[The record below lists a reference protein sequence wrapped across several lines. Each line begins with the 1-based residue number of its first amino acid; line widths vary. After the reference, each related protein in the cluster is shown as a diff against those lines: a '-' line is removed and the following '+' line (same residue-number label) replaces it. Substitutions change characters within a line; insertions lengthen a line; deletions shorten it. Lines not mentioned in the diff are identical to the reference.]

1 LHVTFTPTISEH
13 LRATGELRRVARL
26 YDAAAAL
33 PFFVACLVIGNAIS
47 QSASRTGPLGVEEF
61 VWLLMPLMFFVG
73 VGIRVRR
80 GLGGG
85 ISVNLG
91 AEGIEVMQPR
101 HRWSVPWSRV
111 ARADETEEFF
121 LVATAHAAF
130 YIPKRALDGE
140 GGAERL
146 RSLLDACGS

>member
-121 LVATAHAAF
+121 RSAPPSPSSA
-130 YIPKRALDGE
+130 
-140 GGAERL
+140 RL
-146 RSLLDACGS
+146 GM